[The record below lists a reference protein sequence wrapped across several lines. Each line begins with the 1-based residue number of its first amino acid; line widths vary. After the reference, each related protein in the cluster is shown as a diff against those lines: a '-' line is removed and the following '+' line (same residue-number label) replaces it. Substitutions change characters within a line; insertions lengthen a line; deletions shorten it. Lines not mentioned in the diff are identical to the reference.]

1 MQIESCIRPA
11 QGLNQE
17 KKLRYGIWDRIA
29 VRILR
34 GAEEEMK
41 YKDDLWVPAVYTI
54 EASLIISIS
63 LLLIAGGILLS
74 FEVFRA
80 GAESVRSIAGQF
92 RGRSPSEAAD
102 RFRLARAAADVIGNL
117 RGK

>member
-1 MQIESCIRPA
+1 
-11 QGLNQE
+11 
-17 KKLRYGIWDRIA
+17 
-29 VRILR
+29 
-34 GAEEEMK
+34 MK
-41 YKDDLWVPAVYTI
+41 YKDDLWVPAAYTI

-80 GAESVRSIAGQF
+80 GAESVRSIGGQF

>member
-1 MQIESCIRPA
+1 
-11 QGLNQE
+11 
-17 KKLRYGIWDRIA
+17 
-29 VRILR
+29 
-34 GAEEEMK
+34 MK
-41 YKDDLWVPAVYTI
+41 YKDDLWVSAAYTI

-92 RGRSPSEAAD
+92 RGRSPEAAD

>member
-1 MQIESCIRPA
+1 MYQACAGLESR
-11 QGLNQE
+11 E
-17 KKLRYGIWDRIA
+17 KAEIWDRTA

-41 YKDDLWVPAVYTI
+41 YKDDLWVPAAYTI